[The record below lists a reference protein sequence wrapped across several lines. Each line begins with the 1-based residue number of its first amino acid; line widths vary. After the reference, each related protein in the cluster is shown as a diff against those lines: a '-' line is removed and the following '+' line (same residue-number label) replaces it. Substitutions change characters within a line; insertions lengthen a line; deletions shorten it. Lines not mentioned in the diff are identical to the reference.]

1 VTAPTIRLG
10 DHQIGHGQPCF
21 IAAEIGINHNGDLDL
36 ARAMIDAAA
45 RAGAD
50 GVKFQNYRTDDFIT
64 DRSLTYRYERE
75 GVSHEVSQY
84 DLFRRCEL
92 DRDALMLLADHC
104 RHAGVVFF
112 STPTSAEGLADVQR
126 AGAPLVKNGSDFL
139 THLPL
144 IKAMAQSGLPT
155 VLSTGM
161 ASEPEIADAV
171 GAFRGTGGRDLVLLH
186 CTSSY
191 PTPDAEVNLRR
202 IPALSDRFGCLAG
215 FSDHTVGVSAATL
228 SVALGAVFIEKHFTT
243 DKQLPGPDQAFSS
256 DEAELRALV
265 ASVRQAERQLGETAL
280 QPTPS
285 EAAGRVAFRL
295 SCVAAAPLTAGHTLT
310 ECDVVFRRPGDGL
323 APKHAGQLI
332 GRTLVRAVARGDRL
346 RLEDVA

>member
-1 VTAPTIRLG
+1 MTFPAIHIG
-10 DHQIGHGQPCF
+10 DHSLGYGQPCF

-64 DRSLTYRYERE
+64 DRSLTYRYERD

-92 DRDALMLLADHC
+92 DREGLSLLADHC
-104 RHAGVVFF
+104 RRVGVVFF

-139 THLPL
+139 TQLPL
-144 IKAMAQSGLPT
+144 IRAMAQSGLPT

-161 ASEPEIADAV
+161 ATEPEIADAV
-171 GAFRGTGGRDLVLLH
+171 NAFRGAGGRDLVLLH

-202 IPALSDRFGCLAG
+202 IPALSSRFGCLAG

-265 ASVRQAERQLGETAL
+265 ASVRQAELQLGASVL

-285 EAAGRVAFRL
+285 EASGRIGFRL
-295 SCVAAAPLTAGHTLT
+295 SCVAADALVAGHTLT
-310 ECDVVFRRPGDGL
+310 AQDVVFRRPGDGL
-323 APKHAGQLI
+323 APKCADQLI
-332 GRTLVRAVARGDRL
+332 GRTLRRAVARGDRFQ
-346 RLEDVA
+346 LEDLA